1 MKQTVHEINI
11 KFNQN
16 ICQYI
21 VKHKIKLRRNSLYK
35 NLKQADSFLSTDIN
49 CWIQDCKFTP
59 LDTFTSILQKAQNNI
74 DKQFTSVCMKSK

>member
-1 MKQTVHEINI
+1 MKQTVHQFNI

-35 NLKQADSFLSTDIN
+35 NLKQADSFLSTNIN
-49 CWIQDCKFTP
+49 CWIQNRTVNSHLSIHLQVFCKELKLT
-59 LDTFTSILQKAQNNI
+59 
-74 DKQFTSVCMKSK
+74 